1 MATSAGWA
9 YFLPSS
15 WWQVSRLAKNPTIR
29 ISSVIYPLLKWERG
43 QEHLTLLRLRALSPP
58 LSRRRRWP
66 SPRCQWPL
74 AATKPADNKVWNIT
88 PADRQRYDHIF
99 NTLGPVANKIHG
111 NKIRGVMLNSKLP
124 NDVLG
129 KFWDLS
135 DLDKDGSLD
144 RAEFTIAMQLIYKV
158 LDGHAVP
165 AGGLP
170 PCYGV

>member
-1 MATSAGWA
+1 
-9 YFLPSS
+9 
-15 WWQVSRLAKNPTIR
+15 
-29 ISSVIYPLLKWERG
+29 
-43 QEHLTLLRLRALSPP
+43 
-58 LSRRRRWP
+58 
-66 SPRCQWPL
+66 
-74 AATKPADNKVWNIT
+74 
-88 PADRQRYDHIF
+88 
-99 NTLGPVANKIHG
+99 
-111 NKIRGVMLNSKLP
+111 MLNSKLP

-165 AGGLP
+165 DGGLP